1 MTIPNKPF
9 RASDGHT
16 EFGTSGPISLA
27 AARAGMATPFR
38 IGDLAGKSAEVTAG
52 PPEVFENGGQWPGS
66 GVCYYYSYNG
76 STVVV
81 NGVVMSIGAD
91 NDAGKDNLIGSFT
104 YNHLDTISLQNCNY
118 WARRFSNDAI
128 KLGNPVSSVVGTGQ
142 AIFPGSNGD
151 ICFYGDD
158 RRLTKVSSDGHVI
171 YNKQSEYTYARGA
184 MFGGIIRGESTN
196 LVNLGDPITAVMRP
210 YLKPLKVSP
219 TRPVD
224 LELLSETS
232 STRVLKFVATQYC
245 HFAFMAIPYA
255 ESVSGMPGSSF
266 YNAANYGS
274 LNVNINNGAIVLLD
288 SFTNGY
294 INAATGEVEANGP
307 SFNIELF
314 KGDVLIITQGSG
326 YSTKPTYAAFVTEL
340 AL

>member
-52 PPEVFENGGQWPGS
+52 PPEVFESGGPWPGS
-66 GVCYYYSYNG
+66 GVCYFYSTDTNQVIING
-76 STVVV
+76 LEVLR
-81 NGVVMSIGAD
+81 GAD
-91 NDAGKDNLIGSFT
+91 NDKGMDHLIGSFT
-104 YNHLDTISLQNCNY
+104 YNHLDTITITNSTY
-118 WARRFSNDAI
+118 WVRRFNTDSI
-128 KLGNPVSSVVGTGQ
+128 KLGNPVTATFNQGQ
-142 AIFPGSNGD
+142 AIFPGLNGD
-151 ICFYGDD
+151 VCFFGDD

-255 ESVSGMPGSSF
+255 ESIGGAQGSSF

-326 YSTKPTYAAFVTEL
+326 HSTKPTYAAFVTEL